1 MDCVGVVFKQN
12 ERDPLKRSTII
23 DQDVEYPDGDFES
36 EIKRSAEETNCYIDD
51 FESEIKRSAE
61 ETNCYIDDFE
71 SEMKRSAEET
81 NCCIED
87 VEYPD
92 EIKSCAII
100 RAKEPDAEYRE
111 LYNHWCG

>member
-23 DQDVEYPDGDFES
+23 DQDVEYPDG
-36 EIKRSAEETNCYIDD
+36 D